1 MAITLNGTTGITT
14 PALDNQGNLTVDG
27 GTIKLDGNY
36 PVGTNN
42 VALGDVALSS
52 LTTGIRNTALGA
64 NAMRDIAGGSQNVA
78 VGRSGLLQTTS
89 GNYNVALGADA
100 LYSNTTA
107 SENTAVGYQA
117 AHSNTTGAPSVAVG
131 FQAMRLNT
139 TGTGVAVGS
148 QALQNNTTGGSNTGI
163 GQNALNANTTG
174 GYNTAVGKHALLSNT
189 TASNNTAVGYQ
200 ASYSS
205 TETGGNT
212 AVGYQSLY
220 ANTGSDNSAVGI
232 RSLTSNTTGTKNT
245 ALGYDAL
252 KSNTTAINNTAVG
265 YQAGYSNTTGA
276 NLTAIGWQAFKN
288 TQTALS
294 CTGIGVNA
302 GLNSTGNR
310 NTFIGQ
316 GAGETITSG
325 SENTVLGR
333 FDGNQ
338 GGLDIRTSSNN
349 IVLSDGDGNAR
360 MLVNGSGYMKA
371 RSVDAGFYNSAGAY
385 HELNHNNS
393 GSSAVIIHQQHVSY
407 TNTSLYIQ
415 NARTNSSNYNFIIT
429 SSGNGSDNEFKL
441 RGDGNAYADGSW
453 NGGGADYAEYFEWD
467 DGNTANEDRRGFSVV
482 LVNNKLRKATADDDA
497 GLIIGV
503 VSGNPS
509 VVGDTDMDAWK
520 HKYLRDDYGTYQRD
534 ENDER
539 ILNPDYNPD
548 QEYTSR
554 ENRPEWDTVGLMGKL
569 RIRKG
574 QPTGSNWI
582 KMRDVSDTVEEW
594 LVR

>member
-1 MAITLNGTTGITT
+1 MSITLNGTTGITT
-14 PALDNQGNLTVDG
+14 PAIDNQGNLTVDG

-42 VALGDVALSS
+42 VALGDTALSS
-52 LTTGIRNTALGA
+52 GSLSGANNTAIGSTSMDVNTTGAGNTALGS
-64 NAMRDIAGGSQNVA
+64 NTLGLNTTGSDNVA
-78 VGRSGLLQTTS
+78 VGVSSLGYNVSGNQNTAVGRSALALNTAFNNTAVGRICLYNNTT
-89 GNYNVALGADA
+89 GNYNTGLGSSALE
-100 LYSNTTA
+100 SNTTA

-189 TASNNTAVGYQ
+189 TA
-200 ASYSS
+200 
-205 TETGGNT
+205 
-212 AVGYQSLY
+212 
-220 ANTGSDNSAVGI
+220 
-232 RSLTSNTTGTKNT
+232 
-245 ALGYDAL
+245 
-252 KSNTTAINNTAVG
+252 INNTAVG

-338 GGLDIRTSSNN
+338 HGLDIRTSSNN

-360 MLVNGSGYMKA
+360 VFVNGSGYMKA

-385 HELNHNNS
+385 HELNHNDS
-393 GSSAVIIHQQHVSY
+393 GSTAVVIHQQHVSF

-415 NARTNSSNYNFIIT
+415 NARTNSPNYNFIIT